1 MEPAWAQREGA
12 GGISPRSMSGAAGD
26 LLGEQGERAPLTST
40 TPPGTPEDR
49 SSPCTQWAPGTDS
62 EPQVRSASGD
72 RSPVCDPVTGRPSL
86 PSNATFW
93 IRTLSGCRE
102 LFSRVKEAVSV
113 VWYFSYKE
121 PPITLPF
128 EPCPEDW
135 LYFKRKCYYLSEKEE
150 DWDSSQSFCSLYEA
164 SLAVIENHQEMHFLT
179 KRMHMQD
186 SWIGLRKREEGFYWV
201 NGIPLTTDMCT
212 CSACTVAARFFHGAV
227 YRRLQTC
234 HPLSSCFLLVMVA
247 GTAPFCSAGFTF
259 RIMKNVPTQIH
270 LVSLHQHVLYPGTG
284 SAAAIPS
291 SEQCKGIFNN
301 QKWARVVSSLQKSGT
316 SSPTAPGVKVT

>member
-102 LFSRVKEAVSV
+102 LFSRVKEAVSGLFSCQNHV
-113 VWYFSYKE
+113 AGTVSVAVVILLLVLVIFLIVWYFSYKE

-201 NGIPLTTDMCT
+201 NGIPLTTDMFHIQDHEECAYT
-212 CSACTVAARFFHGAV
+212 DSSSISTSACSLPRHWICS
-227 YRRLQTC
+227 R
-234 HPLSSCFLLVMVA
+234 HPF
-247 GTAPFCSAGFTF
+247 
-259 RIMKNVPTQIH
+259 K
-270 LVSLHQHVLYPGTG
+270 
-284 SAAAIPS
+284 
-291 SEQCKGIFNN
+291 
-301 QKWARVVSSLQKSGT
+301 
-316 SSPTAPGVKVT
+316 

>member
-1 MEPAWAQREGA
+1 MEPAGAQREEA

-40 TPPGTPEDR
+40 TPPGTPKDR
-49 SSPCTQWAPGTDS
+49 SSPCTQRAPGS

-72 RSPVCDPVTGRPSL
+72 RSPVCDPVTGSPSL

-93 IRTLSGCRE
+93 TRTLSGCRE
-102 LFSRVKEAVSV
+102 FFSRVKEAVSRLFSRQNRIAGTVSVAV
-113 VWYFSYKE
+113 VILILVLVIFLIVWHFSYKE
-121 PPITLPF
+121 PPITLASD
-128 EPCPEDW
+128 PCPEDW

-201 NGIPLTTDMCT
+201 NGIPLTTDMFHIQDHEECAYT
-212 CSACTVAARFFHGAV
+212 DSSSISTSACSLPRHWICS
-227 YRRLQTC
+227 R
-234 HPLSSCFLLVMVA
+234 HPF
-247 GTAPFCSAGFTF
+247 
-259 RIMKNVPTQIH
+259 K
-270 LVSLHQHVLYPGTG
+270 
-284 SAAAIPS
+284 
-291 SEQCKGIFNN
+291 
-301 QKWARVVSSLQKSGT
+301 
-316 SSPTAPGVKVT
+316 